1 MKKRISKNKIP
12 SIVMRVGLV
21 LTLMA
26 GCLPTPVYAASST
39 QPTTTAANT
48 SLLQFTANGH
58 ILGFASDGVYLAS
71 GDHMLRESFVGTAGV
86 TPSAD
91 QAAGSSESVQPLQRV
106 QYSQLWPG
114 IDLVYDAPAGGILRS
129 TYTIAPGADPGQIAL
144 QYNVPI
150 SLDNSGSLGF
160 EFENGILS
168 ASAPIAWQVIG
179 GKTKPVDVAFRINAN
194 AEIPLVSF
202 QVGQYNPDYPLI
214 IDPTLE
220 WHTFMG
226 GSGNDIINGIVLDGS
241 GNIYVAGYS
250 PSTWGSPLI
259 PFAGGSYDI
268 FIAKLN
274 NNGVRLWHTF
284 LGSSGEDQGNDIVV
298 DASGNLYVT
307 GLSQATWG
315 SPLHAHFGD
324 GYDDA
329 FIVKLDTNGVLIWN
343 TFAGAGWNDVGKAI
357 TLDNNGNILITGY
370 SGATWGTPVY
380 PFSHTQGNG
389 EEGFVAKLN
398 NNGNLMWN
406 TFMGGLGGLDIL
418 TQGNAISV
426 DAAGNVY
433 VAGDSSNSWGS
444 PLNAH
449 AGGMNDIFVDKLNSS
464 GVRQWHTY
472 MGGPSGDEG
481 IGIAVDGS
489 GNLFVTGLSQTTWG
503 GPINA
508 YGGGTGDAF
517 VAKLNNSGS
526 FLWNTFLGGLNRD
539 FGRAITLDGSGTV
552 YVAGISESTW
562 GSPLNAYAGGM
573 YDIFT
578 AQLDSSGS
586 RLWNTFVGGTYSDY
600 GYAMALDA
608 NRNIYLAGTSIST
621 WGSPVNAKA
630 GQHDGLVA
638 KLNARSLASQGAGLL
653 ISAGDSTPSLM
664 DLTDFGSVAVEGGQ
678 VSHRF
683 DLLSIGSNALNLTN
697 SPRITLTGANAADF
711 TVLDN
716 PYSPIASGYQT
727 DFVLQFDP
735 SAFGLR
741 QATVSIANDSAV
753 NPYTFAIQGSGTAV
767 PEIDVLGKSLSI
779 PSGDTSPA
787 ATDGS
792 DFGLVT
798 LADSASQSFTIQN
811 TGTIDL
817 TLSGTP
823 LVELS
828 GVNPADFS
836 ITLQP
841 TSPVAP
847 AGSTTFT
854 VGFSPAALGL
864 RQAAIRIAN
873 NDSDE
878 NPYTFTIQG
887 TGRSAPIVTTQAAS
901 GVMETSAA
909 LNGLV
914 NPNYDSTS
922 VLFEYGLT
930 SSYGS
935 VIAASPSPL
944 TGASPSDIS
953 AAPTGLLPNT
963 TYHFRAVATNT
974 AGTTSGDDLT
984 FTTLAAAPM
993 ALTNPATAVTSNGA
1007 TFNGTVNANNASTG
1021 VTFEYGLDTS
1031 YGSSVTA
1038 EQSPLSGSSQTPVS
1052 AAVSGLTSSATY
1064 HFRVAATNASD
1075 TTYGADQSVTITAV
1089 PEMDVFG
1096 NSQSIPSG
1104 DVNPSMADDTDF
1116 GYVATSETAS
1126 HTFTIQNTGTLALN
1140 LSGPPFVTLSGANA
1154 ADFSVSLQPT
1164 SPVAAGDSTTFT
1176 VTFTPSADGLRQAVI
1191 SIANDDSNENPYTFA
1206 IQGHAANAP
1215 LVVNGA
1221 YSFPAPG
1228 ATLPAGI
1235 SHITLEFNMDVKG
1248 ADDPQSANY
1257 PGNYLLFSAGTD
1269 GFQTV
1274 DCAGGVAP
1282 TDINIPIGGAFYD
1295 DHDEA
1300 GPFLANLFFDHNLTL
1315 PPGDYRFLA
1324 CGTTSIE
1331 NQAGTELNDG
1341 ADALLAFSVAATN
1354 SGSSSSDPAPS
1365 ILPATGFAPGM
1376 VTLLPAQ
1383 PMAKAF
1389 SDTGMQ
1395 LEIPALDSTQ
1405 SVVGVPGPDWDV
1417 SWLGNQIGYLQGT
1430 AFPTWNGN
1438 SVLTGHVTDTNG
1450 NPGPFANLGSLAWGD
1465 QLIIHAWG
1473 QDYIYEVRS
1482 VNLWTSPNATDT
1494 LSQHEDLPWLTLI
1507 TCHGYDE
1514 KTNTYRWR
1522 TVVRAVLIEVQ

>member
-1 MKKRISKNKIP
+1 MKKRVSKIKTISV
-12 SIVMRVGLV
+12 VMRVGLV

-26 GCLPTPVYAASST
+26 AWLPTPVYAAGRNQAVTEADS
-39 QPTTTAANT
+39 A
-48 SLLQFTANGH
+48 LLQFSSNGH
-58 ILGFASDGVYLAS
+58 ILGFASDSVYLAS
-71 GDHMLRESFVGTAGV
+71 GDHMLRESFAGTAGV

-106 QYSQLWPG
+106 QYSDLWPG

-150 SLDNSGSLGF
+150 SLDESGRLGF
-160 EFENGILS
+160 EFENGTLN

-179 GKTKPVDVAFRINAN
+179 GKTTPVAVSFRINTN
-194 AEIPLVSF
+194 VEFPLVSF
-202 QVGQYNPDYPLI
+202 QVGQYNPDYPLL

-226 GSGNDIINGIVLDGS
+226 GSGIDRITGMALDGS
-241 GNIYVAGYS
+241 GNIFVTGYS
-250 PSTWGSPLI
+250 PSTWGTPLN
-259 PFAGGSYDI
+259 PFAGGTNDV

-284 LGSSGEDQGNDIVV
+284 LGGSDDDQGNGIVV

-307 GLSQATWG
+307 GLSHTTWG
-315 SPLHAHFGD
+315 SPLHGHFGD
-324 GYDDA
+324 GYTDA
-329 FIVKLDTNGVLIWN
+329 FIVKLDTNGALIWN
-343 TFAGAGWNDVGKAI
+343 TFAGGRWDDESKAI
-357 TLDNNGNILITGY
+357 TLDNNGNILITGF
-370 SGATWGTPVY
+370 SGATWGTPVV

-398 NNGNLMWN
+398 NNGSLLWN
-406 TFMGGLGGLDIL
+406 TFMGGLDGLDLL
-418 TQGNAISV
+418 TQGNAIAV

-472 MGGPSGDEG
+472 MGGPSGDQG

-489 GNLFVTGLSQTTWG
+489 GDLYVTGISQTTWSN
-503 GPINA
+503 PINA
-508 YGGGTGDAF
+508 YSGGSFDAF

-526 FLWNTFLGGLNRD
+526 FLWNTFLGGLNTD
-539 FGRAITLDGSGTV
+539 LGRAITLDGNGTV
-552 YVAGISESTW
+552 YVAGVSQSTW
-562 GSPLNAYAGGM
+562 GSPLNAFTGGSYA
-573 YDIFT
+573 IFA

-586 RLWNTFVGGTYSDY
+586 RLWNTFVGGSGSDV
-600 GYAMALDA
+600 GLAIALDA
-608 NRNIYLAGTSIST
+608 NRNIYLAGYSIST
-621 WGSPVNAKA
+621 WGSPVNPRA
-630 GQHDGLVA
+630 GQYDGLVA
-638 KLNARSLASQGAGLL
+638 KLNARSLSTQGAGLL
-653 ISAGDSTPSLM
+653 ISAGDSTPSLT
-664 DLTDFGSVAVEGGQ
+664 DLTDFGSVAVDGGQ

-697 SPRITLTGANAADF
+697 SPRVTLTGANAADF
-711 TVLDN
+711 AVLDN

-753 NPYTFAIQGSGTAV
+753 NPYTFAIQGTGTAV
-767 PEIDVLGKSLSI
+767 PEMDVLGKSLSI
-779 PSGDTSPA
+779 PFGDTTPSS
-787 ATDGS
+787 TDGS
-792 DFGLVT
+792 DFGLVNLT
-798 LADSASQSFTIQN
+798 ASASQSFTIQN

-823 LVELS
+823 MVELS

-836 ITLQP
+836 IALQP
-841 TSPVAP
+841 TSPLAP

-854 VGFSPAALGL
+854 VGFTPAALGL
-864 RQAAIRIAN
+864 RQATISIAN

-887 TGRSAPIVTTQAAS
+887 TGRSVPNVTTQAAS
-901 GVMETSAA
+901 GVMETSVT
-909 LNGLV
+909 LNALV

-930 SSYGS
+930 SAYGAT
-935 VIAASPSPL
+935 IAASPSPL
-944 TGASPSDIS
+944 TGFSPSAVS
-953 AAPTGLLPNT
+953 AAPSGLLPNT
-963 TYHFRAVATNT
+963 TYHFRTVATNT

-984 FTTLAAAPM
+984 FTTLAAAPT

-1007 TFNGTVNANNASTG
+1007 TFNGTVNANNASTT
-1021 VTFEYGLDTS
+1021 VTFEYGLTTS

-1064 HFRVAATNASD
+1064 HFRVVASNASD
-1075 TTYGADQSVTITAV
+1075 TTYGADQTVTITAV
-1089 PEMDVFG
+1089 PEMDVLG
-1096 NSQSIPSG
+1096 NSQSIASG
-1104 DVNPSMADDTDF
+1104 DVSPSMADDTDF
-1116 GYVATSETAS
+1116 GYVATAAIAS
-1126 HTFTIQNTGTLALN
+1126 HTFTLQNSGTLALN
-1140 LSGPPFVTLSGANA
+1140 LSGTPVVTLSGPNA
-1154 ADFSVSLQPT
+1154 ADFSVSLQPV
-1164 SPVAAGDSTTFT
+1164 SPVAPGDSTTFS
-1176 VTFTPSADGLRQAVI
+1176 VTFTPSADGLRQATL
-1191 SIANDDSNENPYTFA
+1191 SIASDDSNENPYTFVV
-1206 IQGHAANAP
+1206 QGHAANAP
-1215 LVVNGA
+1215 LVVTGA

-1235 SHITLEFNMDVKG
+1235 SHVTLEFNMDVKG
-1248 ADDPQSANY
+1248 ADDPQSAND
-1257 PGNYLLFSAGTD
+1257 PGNYRLFSAGTD

-1300 GPFLANLFFDHNLTL
+1300 GPFLVNLFFDHNLTL
-1315 PPGDYRFLA
+1315 PPGDYHFLA

-1341 ADALLAFSVAATN
+1341 ADALLEFSVAASN
-1354 SGSSSSDPAPS
+1354 SGSSSSDPSSS

-1450 NPGPFANLGSLAWGD
+1450 NPGPFAKLGSLAWGD

-1473 QDYIYEVRS
+1473 QRYIYEVRS
-1482 VNLWTSPNATDT
+1482 VNLWTSPNATDA
-1494 LSQHEDLPWLTLI
+1494 LSQHENLPWLTLI

-1522 TVVRAVLIEVQ
+1522 TVVRAVLVEVE